1 MECFA
6 HEGRPA
12 VGTCRSCFKGV
23 CRSCAVDLGRGL
35 ACAGRC
41 EEPARALIASL
52 DQSLRIQGFSGSM
65 VHAARTLWLGLA
77 WVSLGVGA
85 FVSLWGLSLPRFRE
99 IALLGIPF
107 VAIGVLTL
115 RVARRARQPGAP
127 GPGPSSSPA

>member
-1 MECFA
+1 MECFE
-6 HEGRPA
+6 HRGEPA

-52 DQSLRIQGFSGSM
+52 EQSLRIQSFSGGM
-65 VHAARTLWLGLA
+65 VHAARTLWIGIG
-77 WVSLGVGA
+77 WVSLAVGV
-85 FVSLWGLSLPRFRE
+85 FVSLWGVTLPRFRE

-107 VAIGVLTL
+107 LGIGFLTL
-115 RVARRARQPGAP
+115 RVARRARPADEA
-127 GPGPSSSPA
+127 SSNA

>member
-1 MECFA
+1 MECFEHA
-6 HEGRPA
+6 GLPA

-52 DQSLRIQGFSGSM
+52 EQSLRIQGFSGSM
-65 VHAARTLWLGLA
+65 VHAARTLWIGIA
-77 WVSLGVGA
+77 WVSLGVGV
-85 FVSLWGLSLPRFRE
+85 FVSLWGLSLPHFRE

-107 VAIGVLTL
+107 LGIGVLTL
-115 RVARRARQPGAP
+115 RVARRARRAGETA
-127 GPGPSSSPA
+127 PSSSPA

>member
-1 MECFA
+1 MECFT

-12 VGTCRSCFKGV
+12 VGTCRSCTKGV

-41 EEPARALIASL
+41 EDAARALIASL
-52 DQSLRIQGFSGSM
+52 EQSMRIQHLSSGVVS
-65 VHAARTLWLGLA
+65 AAPMLWGGIA

-85 FVSLWGLSLPRFRE
+85 FVSVWALTLPHFRE

-107 VAIGVLTL
+107 GALGVIAL
-115 RVARRARQPGAP
+115 RVARRT
-127 GPGPSSSPA
+127 SSRPA